1 MELIDVSR
9 LILDLIYQALTKIK
23 SAIIKLSIVN
33 KVNIKDKVS
42 SILNLIL
49 NKIKKFIDKDFDSFN
64 KEKLSN
70 ELKLDMKRSCYTT
83 KLNIDNCIRNNELKN
98 KNIDIY
104 NKMNE
109 LIGTVD
115 KYKLLET
122 AKKQLGFNELP
133 YNKICADI
141 KKNPD
146 TYNNLTKTC
155 NMCNNELTQKLISEE
170 CAKIK

>member
-1 MELIDVSR
+1 
-9 LILDLIYQALTKIK
+9 
-23 SAIIKLSIVN
+23 
-33 KVNIKDKVS
+33 
-42 SILNLIL
+42 
-49 NKIKKFIDKDFDSFN
+49 
-64 KEKLSN
+64 
-70 ELKLDMKRSCYTT
+70 MKRSCYTT
-83 KLNIDNCIRNNELKN
+83 KLNIDNFIKNNELKN

-146 TYNNLTKTC
+146 INKNLTKTC

-170 CAKIK
+170 CDKIKYINLN